1 VAVSEQDVRHVA
13 TLARL
18 GLDDGRVQALVGELN
33 GILAHMDVLQQ
44 VDLGGVS
51 LDPDAAVGLR
61 MREDVPAPIPFDRA
75 REDFAP
81 SMRDGFFLVP
91 RLSTHSAQESAQ
103 DGSDGEGDE

>member
-1 VAVSEQDVRHVA
+1 MSVSENDVRHVA

-44 VDLGGVS
+44 VDIGGAS
-51 LDPDAAVGLR
+51 LDPDATHGLR
-61 MREDVPAPIPFDRA
+61 MRDDVPSPIPLARDREA
-75 REDFAP
+75 FAP

-91 RLSTHSAQESAQ
+91 RLATHGTAGAADDE
-103 DGSDGEGDE
+103 GEG